1 MTINLRAV
9 PQPHALG
16 SLVPKVAQIATK
28 ATISPVLRDA
38 TFSKTTNAIYAEDI
52 AKVAFGNVARD
63 YFAIDED
70 LITRDYTFAG
80 NDLSRFDFTDL
91 LKGGGM
97 RAVPQDS
104 AGKDPF
110 LHVRLDIPSG
120 SSWATYHYSDIDR
133 PVGKGKEAIQ
143 LDGRVLDLAY
153 CGRRM
158 SPGGGLARMSTT
170 LRLANNDAELN
181 KLFRDPTFL
190 RAQVDIRVGFRN
202 LSPKFYRRIG
212 PLWRVDRVSSITAS
226 YIELALIDATDS
238 IFGEMIEP
246 PTVAALLKKFGA
258 PPPEDSPSDD
268 PHLPVPFGDEWVK
281 PIIIQTSENRNHP
294 STWSVPPRTHEP
306 SPADAL
312 RICVGVTKNIWACP
326 GRVDA
331 ASMYARK
338 HKFGEFR
345 VGILSDN
352 ETTRQIDLWLD
363 YGAERYLDGMDL
375 YFYPEQVRAPDGSVW
390 YAIIM
395 EFVTHLPTESWKNY
409 TGRSEAPHKTLSDGT
424 FWSVGIFFD
433 EFLQY
438 LKDGRVYV
446 QLPNGV
452 EGVAGNPAFSQ
463 YPDDGRHDPAS
474 LIEHI
479 VRLYAGQK
487 AYHRLHHPSF
497 EEVRRYFGSSR
508 GVGGTYTYGEDAGSV
523 ISAIARTY
531 NLDLWWDADGKLRI
545 SKQTFNRATLAEKVP
560 GSVVYDAQWEI
571 LRDSWQETIPIGA
584 ERWGIANRFNHTGL
598 KDYTRPGFIDE
609 LGLDEREDLIKKWGR
624 VLEVDVDWSWFASAY
639 VYRDGVLRDQPVFF
653 EPNRMEQRTVATFYA
668 PLFAL
673 ELEVG
678 DFIRIH
684 HFAGSQLDTGY
695 EGRLFR
701 VEEVG
706 LEWGGKRVKVVCVDM
721 NYEEE
726 KKTVLFDDDIGWNR
740 IARAAP
746 DGKHEVGFTAGSKL
760 VDLIG
765 DGFRAAGIKVGDLIL
780 HDEDDS
786 DRHANLEV
794 VNADWLN
801 VRFTTGDDPPRIS
814 TTNIDV
820 AKGHIQLRFTPDTAA
835 IPVQEFL
842 FDLNDGAGAEDARF
856 YLQRQSSGRMVLG
869 VRNHNSPSPVLT
881 WEAGREYVFRVEWDA
896 TGTRLY
902 RDGIFVYGTTST
914 PPATLTGWGWIGRA
928 QTGFAHQPLTGTI
941 RELNPAIVVDTAP
954 TFTANVGTFKVQRTK
969 LDPPTDAEFPGRYK
983 LGSDIYVC
991 ASEGGTFS
999 NGLPGFTFEGK

>member
-395 EFVTHLPTESWKNY
+395 EFVTHLPTEAWKNY
-409 TGRSEAPHKTLSDGT
+409 TGRSQIPIKTLSNGDT
-424 FWSVGIFFD
+424 WSDHIFYD
-433 EFLQY
+433 AFLQH

-765 DGFRAAGIKVGDLIL
+765 DGFRAAGIKVGDLLL
-780 HDEDDS
+780 HDDD
-786 DRHANLEV
+786 DLGRHANLEV
-794 VNADWLN
+794 VNVDLLRNYAGTPYEVSASAFNPADWRLEFDYYPDTSAIDRNHFLFDFRNETGTLALYRTNLAHGRLFLLLDGVGYSSADRVWVPGQRYRISVVRTDRVRLYIDGVAQVGSGLN
-801 VRFTTGDDPPRIS
+801 PLPGFQFTTGLI
-814 TTNIDV
+814 
-820 AKGHIQLRFTPDTAA
+820 G
-835 IPVQEFL
+835 
-842 FDLNDGAGAEDARF
+842 
-856 YLQRQSSGRMVLG
+856 SGR
-869 VRNHNSPSPVLT
+869 
-881 WEAGREYVFRVEWDA
+881 AGSFETT
-896 TGTRLY
+896 TGRLEN
-902 RDGIFVYGTTST
+902 F
-914 PPATLTGWGWIGRA
+914 
-928 QTGFAHQPLTGTI
+928 
-941 RELNPAIVVDTAP
+941 NPAIVVDTAP
-954 TFTANVGTFKVQRTK
+954 TFTAKVGTFKVQRTK